1 MDSTVQINMSMRIG
15 FKSTTMQMTRKL
27 DHIYRCVNYKFHKS
41 VKDINKVCINA
52 REREIGLGLGAS
64 SQALRNW

>member
-15 FKSTTMQMTRKL
+15 FNQTTRKL

-41 VKDINKVCINA
+41 VKDIKKVCINA